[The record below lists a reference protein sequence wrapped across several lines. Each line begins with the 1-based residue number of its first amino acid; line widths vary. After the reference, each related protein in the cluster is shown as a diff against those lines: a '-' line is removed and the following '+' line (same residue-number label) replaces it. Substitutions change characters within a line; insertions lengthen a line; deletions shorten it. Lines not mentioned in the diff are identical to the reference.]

1 MTALDCSGL
10 LRSLPMVAIASTL
23 PNSKSPA
30 SLLQYQSNFCCS
42 SSGGNTDSTVL
53 LRMSVAVLACSD
65 ASMEPSAAA
74 ISAHIAM
81 LPLANSLFLNWPA
94 LVVSW
99 LFISRVLALSESQNA
114 IRGSPWL
121 LGAILR
127 CPIWPMRCDKVRRT
141 NPLTRAAG
149 RGFRL
154 LDLHGSGQDGQ
165 QVGQVGALLRREGP
179 QQPVLV
185 R

>member
-1 MTALDCSGL
+1 MMMPIWMTALAWSGL

-53 LRMSVAVLACSD
+53 LRISVEVLACSA
-65 ASMEPSAAA
+65 ASMDPSAAA

-114 IRGSPWL
+114 IPGL
-121 LGAILR
+121 LGCRGAVSW
-127 CPIWPMRCDKVRRT
+127 CGAVPEWADDVRRV
-141 NPLTRAAG
+141 
-149 RGFRL
+149 FR
-154 LDLHGSGQDGQ
+154 
-165 QVGQVGALLRREGP
+165 RTYR
-179 QQPVLV
+179 
-185 R
+185 

>member
-1 MTALDCSGL
+1 MTALACSGL

-53 LRMSVAVLACSD
+53 LRMSVEVLACSA

-99 LFISRVLALSESQNA
+99 LFISRVLALSESQTA
-114 IRGSPWL
+114 IGEL
-121 LGAILR
+121 LVVDEIGGPR
-127 CPIWPMRCDKVRRT
+127 
-141 NPLTRAAG
+141 RAA
-149 RGFRL
+149 
-154 LDLHGSGQDGQ
+154 HT
-165 QVGQVGALLRREGP
+165 
-179 QQPVLV
+179 
-185 R
+185 